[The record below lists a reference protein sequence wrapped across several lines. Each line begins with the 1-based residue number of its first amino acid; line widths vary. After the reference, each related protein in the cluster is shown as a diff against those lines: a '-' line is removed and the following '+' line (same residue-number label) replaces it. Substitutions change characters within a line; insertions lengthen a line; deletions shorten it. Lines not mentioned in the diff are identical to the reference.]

1 MLGTEPGAL
10 GSDVV
15 ILDIVAKPN
24 NKGLDNG
31 INISLTQDQSNQNNH
46 LVFSS
51 INEEQSQLMSYESDY
66 SNLTRS
72 ISGNLQS
79 NDNAEKL

>member
-31 INISLTQDQSNQNNH
+31 IDISLT
-46 LVFSS
+46 
-51 INEEQSQLMSYESDY
+51 
-66 SNLTRS
+66 
-72 ISGNLQS
+72 
-79 NDNAEKL
+79 